1 MQLTYAILGVRRIH
15 LEVSIA
21 FAIVTAHGVLAY
33 LHAVTDGLTFV
44 HI

>member
-1 MQLTYAILGVRRIH
+1 MQLTYAILGIRGIH

-21 FAIVTAHGVLAY
+21 FAIVTANGVLAY
-33 LHAVTDGLTFV
+33 LHAIVGRLAFV